1 VTPSSQR
8 RVGAVKAAVGAKKTA
23 AGRTAGTKK
32 VAGRKAASKKT
43 ATKKVATKKVA
54 AGTAGTKKAATKKTA
69 TRTARKA
76 TTKTVTTKK
85 ATTRPEPALATY
97 RKMRDP
103 DKTPEPMGQATK
115 GKRSKQAGPI
125 FVIQEHHATALHW
138 DFRLERDGVLVSWAV
153 PKGVPLD
160 PGQNRLAVH
169 TEDHPLDYGAFEG
182 EIPKGEY
189 GGGSVILWDHGR
201 YQCEKWSDR
210 EVMITLEG
218 SRVTGRYVL
227 FKTDGRNW
235 MMHRMD
241 PAPAGWE
248 AMPDEIPP
256 MLATLGSLPAKDR
269 GWAYEFKWDGIRAV
283 TYVDGGRVR
292 ALTRN
297 GNDVS
302 EVYPELRGLGLQ
314 LGATSVVLDGEI
326 VAMDDEGRPSFSM
339 LQNRM
344 HVRGAAHVRRA
355 AAATPVNYLIF
366 DVLYLDGRPLINETY
381 DERRSILESL
391 VLDGPEWV
399 VTDAF
404 TDVSGDKVLDVARS
418 GGLEGVVAK
427 LRTSRYQPG
436 RRSDA
441 WIKVK
446 LTRTQ
451 EVVIGGWAPGKGN
464 RQQTFGALL
473 MGVPAPMGLAYVGKV
488 GTGFTGKQQDELL
501 AMLRPL
507 TRADSPFA
515 TVVPSAH
522 RAGVTWVEPTMV
534 GEVRFTQW
542 TKDGQIRHPAWRGL
556 RPDKDPREVV
566 RE

>member
-1 VTPSSQR
+1 MTPSAQR
-8 RVGAVKAAVGAKKTA
+8 RAGATKAGVKA
-23 AGRTAGTKK
+23 
-32 VAGRKAASKKT
+32 
-43 ATKKVATKKVA
+43 KKVA
-54 AGTAGTKKAATKKTA
+54 AGRKASTKKAVATRKASTKAERKASPKTA
-69 TRTARKA
+69 HKATTKTARKA
-76 TTKTVTTKK
+76 TT
-85 ATTRPEPALATY
+85 AAEPALATY
-97 RKMRDP
+97 RKKRDP
-103 DKTPEPMGQATK
+103 AKTTEPMGRTTT
-115 GKRSKQAGPI
+115 GKRSKQAGPV
-125 FVIQEHHATALHW
+125 FVVQEHHATALHW

-160 PGQNRLAVH
+160 PGHNRLAVH
-169 TEDHPLDYGAFEG
+169 TEDHPLDYGTFEG

-189 GGGSVILWDHGR
+189 GGGSVILWDHGH
-201 YQCEKWSDR
+201 YECEKWNDR
-210 EVMITLEG
+210 EVIITLQG
-218 SRVTGRYVL
+218 SRVSGRYVL
-227 FKTDGRNW
+227 FKTGGRNW

-248 AMPDEIPP
+248 PMPEEIRP
-256 MLATLGSLPAKDR
+256 MLATLGTLPTKDR

-302 EVYPELRGLGLQ
+302 EVYPELRELGQQ
-314 LGATSVVLDGEI
+314 LGATSVVLDGEL
-326 VAMDDEGRPSFSM
+326 VAMDDAGRPSFSK

-344 HVRGAAHVRRA
+344 QVRGAAQVRRA
-355 AAATPVNYLIF
+355 AAATPVHYLIF
-366 DVLYLDGRPLINETY
+366 DVLYLDGRPLINESY

-391 VLDGPEWV
+391 ALDGPHWV
-399 VTDAF
+399 VTDSF

-427 LRTSRYQPG
+427 LRAGRYQPG

-473 MGVPAPMGLAYVGKV
+473 AGVPGAEGLEYVGKV
-488 GTGFTGKQQDELL
+488 GTGFTSEQQDELL
-501 AMLRPL
+501 DMLRPL
-507 TRADSPFA
+507 TRVDSPFV
-515 TVVPSAH
+515 TPVPSAH
-522 RAGVTWVEPTMV
+522 RAGATWVEPTVV
-534 GEVRFTQW
+534 GEVRFTEW

-556 RPDKDPREVV
+556 RPDKDPKEVV

>member
-1 VTPSSQR
+1 
-8 RVGAVKAAVGAKKTA
+8 
-23 AGRTAGTKK
+23 
-32 VAGRKAASKKT
+32 
-43 ATKKVATKKVA
+43 
-54 AGTAGTKKAATKKTA
+54 
-69 TRTARKA
+69 
-76 TTKTVTTKK
+76 
-85 ATTRPEPALATY
+85 
-97 RKMRDP
+97 M
-103 DKTPEPMGQATK
+103 
-115 GKRSKQAGPI
+115 
-125 FVIQEHHATALHW
+125 
-138 DFRLERDGVLVSWAV
+138 
-153 PKGVPLD
+153 
-160 PGQNRLAVH
+160 
-169 TEDHPLDYGAFEG
+169 
-182 EIPKGEY
+182 
-189 GGGSVILWDHGR
+189 
-201 YQCEKWSDR
+201 
-210 EVMITLEG
+210 
-218 SRVTGRYVL
+218 
-227 FKTDGRNW
+227 
-235 MMHRMD
+235 
-241 PAPAGWE
+241 
-248 AMPDEIPP
+248 
-256 MLATLGSLPAKDR
+256 
-269 GWAYEFKWDGIRAV
+269 

-326 VAMDDEGRPSFSM
+326 VAMDDEGRPSFSK

-344 HVRGAAHVRRA
+344 QVRGAAHVRRA

-366 DVLYLDGRPLINETY
+366 DVLYLDGRSLIDESY

-391 VLDGPEWV
+391 ELHGPDWV

-404 TDVSGDKVLDVARS
+404 TDVSGEKVFDVARS

-473 MGVPAPMGLAYVGKV
+473 AGVPGSDGLEYVGKV
-488 GTGFTGKQQDELL
+488 GTGFTGEQQDELL
-501 AMLRPL
+501 ALLRPL
-507 TRADSPFA
+507 ARDDSPFA
-515 TVVPSAH
+515 TPVPSAH
-522 RAGVTWVEPTMV
+522 RAGVTWVEPTVV
-534 GEVRFTQW
+534 GEVRFTEW

-556 RPDKDPREVV
+556 RPDKDPSEVV

>member
-1 VTPSSQR
+1 
-8 RVGAVKAAVGAKKTA
+8 
-23 AGRTAGTKK
+23 
-32 VAGRKAASKKT
+32 
-43 ATKKVATKKVA
+43 
-54 AGTAGTKKAATKKTA
+54 
-69 TRTARKA
+69 
-76 TTKTVTTKK
+76 
-85 ATTRPEPALATY
+85 
-97 RKMRDP
+97 
-103 DKTPEPMGQATK
+103 
-115 GKRSKQAGPI
+115 
-125 FVIQEHHATALHW
+125 
-138 DFRLERDGVLVSWAV
+138 
-153 PKGVPLD
+153 
-160 PGQNRLAVH
+160 
-169 TEDHPLDYGAFEG
+169 
-182 EIPKGEY
+182 
-189 GGGSVILWDHGR
+189 
-201 YQCEKWSDR
+201 
-210 EVMITLEG
+210 
-218 SRVTGRYVL
+218 
-227 FKTDGRNW
+227 
-235 MMHRMD
+235 
-241 PAPAGWE
+241 
-248 AMPDEIPP
+248 
-256 MLATLGSLPAKDR
+256 
-269 GWAYEFKWDGIRAV
+269 
-283 TYVDGGRVR
+283 VR

-314 LGATSVVLDGEI
+314 LGATSVVLDGEL
-326 VAMDDEGRPSFSM
+326 VAMDDEGRPSFSK

-344 HVRGAAHVRRA
+344 QVRGTAQVRRA
-355 AAATPVNYLIF
+355 AAATPVHYLIF
-366 DVLYLDGRPLINETY
+366 DVLYLDGRLLTNESY

-391 VLDGPEWV
+391 GLDGPEWV

-488 GTGFTGKQQDELL
+488 GTGFTGKQQEELL

>member
-1 VTPSSQR
+1 M
-8 RVGAVKAAVGAKKTA
+8 GATKAGVKAQ
-23 AGRTAGTKK
+23 K
-32 VAGRKAASKKT
+32 VAAGRKAS
-43 ATKKVATKKVA
+43 
-54 AGTAGTKKAATKKTA
+54 TKKAVATRKASTKTERTASPKTA
-69 TRTARKA
+69 HKA
-76 TTKTVTTKK
+76 TTKTAHK
-85 ATTRPEPALATY
+85 ATTAAEPALATY
-97 RKMRDP
+97 RKRRDP
-103 DKTPEPMGQATK
+103 AKTPEPMGRTTT
-115 GKRSKQAGPI
+115 GKRSKQAGPV

-160 PGQNRLAVH
+160 PGHNRLAVH
-169 TEDHPLDYGAFEG
+169 TEDHPLDYGIFEG

-189 GGGSVILWDHGR
+189 GGGSVILWDHGN
-201 YQCEKWSDR
+201 YECEKWNDR
-210 EVMITLEG
+210 EVIITLQG
-218 SRVTGRYVL
+218 SRVSGRYVL
-227 FKTDGRNW
+227 FKTGGCNW

-248 AMPDEIPP
+248 PMPEEIRP
-256 MLATLGSLPAKDR
+256 MLATLGTLPTKDR

-302 EVYPELRGLGLQ
+302 EVYPELRGLGQQ
-314 LGATSVVLDGEI
+314 LGATSVVLDGEL
-326 VAMDDEGRPSFSM
+326 VAMDDAGRPSFSK

-344 HVRGAAHVRRA
+344 QVRGAAQVRRA
-355 AAATPVNYLIF
+355 AAATPVHYLIF
-366 DVLYLDGRPLINETY
+366 DVLYLDGRPLINESY

-391 VLDGPEWV
+391 ALDGPHWV
-399 VTDAF
+399 VTDSF

-427 LRTSRYQPG
+427 LRAGRYQPG

-473 MGVPAPMGLAYVGKV
+473 AGVPGAEGLEYVGKV
-488 GTGFTGKQQDELL
+488 GTGFTGEQQDELL
-501 AMLRPL
+501 DMLRPL
-507 TRADSPFA
+507 TRVESPFV
-515 TVVPSAH
+515 TPVPSAH
-522 RAGVTWVEPTMV
+522 RAGATWVEPTVV
-534 GEVRFTQW
+534 GEVRFTEW

-556 RPDKDPREVV
+556 RPDKDPKEVV

>member
-1 VTPSSQR
+1 MTPSAQR
-8 RVGAVKAAVGAKKTA
+8 RVNAPKAKKAAGKTA
-23 AGRTAGTKK
+23 AKK
-32 VAGRKAASKKT
+32 ASSKKAAS
-43 ATKKVATKKVA
+43 TKKPTKAGGRA
-54 AGTAGTKKAATKKTA
+54 ASSKKAVP
-69 TRTARKA
+69 R
-76 TTKTVTTKK
+76 TKK
-85 ATTRPEPALATY
+85 ATTVHKASTQKAGIRTVPKAGSTSAQKRRGGAEPALATY
-97 RKMRDP
+97 RKKRDP
-103 DKTPEPMGQATK
+103 AKTPEPMGQTPK
-115 GKRSKQAGPI
+115 GRRSKQAGPV

-160 PGQNRLAVH
+160 PGHNRLAVH
-169 TEDHPLDYGAFEG
+169 TEDHPLDYGTFEG

-189 GGGSVILWDHGR
+189 GGGSVVLWDHGR
-201 YQCEKWSDR
+201 YQCEKWNDR
-210 EVMITLEG
+210 EVIIELQG
-218 SRVTGRYVL
+218 SRVSGRYVL
-227 FKTDGRNW
+227 FKTGGRNW

-241 PAPAGWE
+241 PAPVGWE
-248 AMPDEIPP
+248 PMPDEIKP
-256 MLATLGSLPAKDR
+256 MLATLGPLPANDR
-269 GWAYEFKWDGIRAV
+269 GWAYEFKWDGIRVV

-314 LGATSVVLDGEI
+314 LGATSVILDGEI
-326 VAMDDEGRPSFSM
+326 VAMDDEGRPSFSK
-339 LQNRM
+339 LQKRM
-344 HVRGAAHVRRA
+344 QVRGAAQVRRA
-355 AAATPVNYLIF
+355 AAATPVHYLIF
-366 DVLYLDGRPLINETY
+366 DVLYVDGRLLINRGY
-381 DERRSILESL
+381 DERRSVLESL
-391 VLDGPEWV
+391 ALEGPHWV

-427 LRTSRYQPG
+427 LGTSPYQPG

-464 RQQTFGALL
+464 RQRTFGALL
-473 MGVPAPMGLAYVGKV
+473 VGVGGKEGLEYVGRV
-488 GTGFTGKQQDELL
+488 GTGFTGEEQDKLL
-501 AMLRPL
+501 DMLRPL
-507 TRADSPFA
+507 ARADSPFA
-515 TVVPSAH
+515 TPVPSAH
-522 RAGVTWVEPTMV
+522 RAGVTWVEPIVV
-534 GEVRFTQW
+534 GEVRFTEW

-556 RPDKDPREVV
+556 RPDKDPGEVV

>member
-1 VTPSSQR
+1 MTPSAQR
-8 RVGAVKAAVGAKKTA
+8 RVGATKAGGKATKATAGRKTA
-23 AGRTAGTKK
+23 A
-32 VAGRKAASKKT
+32 KKT
-43 ATKKVATKKVA
+43 ATKTA
-54 AGTAGTKKAATKKTA
+54 A
-69 TRTARKA
+69 
-76 TTKTVTTKK
+76 KK
-85 ATTRPEPALATY
+85 ATAGQKTAAKKATAGRKASTQKAAAKKAGTGAESALATY
-97 RKMRDP
+97 RKKRDP
-103 DKTPEPMGQATK
+103 AKTPEPMGPSAK
-115 GKRSKQAGPI
+115 RRRSKQGGPV

-153 PKGVPLD
+153 PKGIPLD
-160 PGQNRLAVH
+160 PGNNRLAVH
-169 TEDHPLDYGAFEG
+169 TEDHPLDYGTFEG

-189 GGGSVILWDHGR
+189 GGGSVILWDHGS
-201 YQCEKWSDR
+201 YECEKWTER
-210 EVMITLEG
+210 EVIIQLQG
-218 SRVTGRYVL
+218 SRVSGRYVL
-227 FKTDGRNW
+227 FKTGDRNW

-241 PAPAGWE
+241 PAPTGWE
-248 AMPDEIPP
+248 AMPEEIRP
-256 MLATLGSLPAKDR
+256 MLATLGTLPAKDR

-283 TYVDGGRVR
+283 TYIDGGRVR

-314 LGATSVVLDGEI
+314 LGATSVILDGEI
-326 VAMDDEGRPSFSM
+326 VAMDDEGRPSFSK

-344 HVRGAAHVRRA
+344 QVRGAAQVRRA

-366 DVLYLDGRPLINETY
+366 DVLYLDGRPLVNESY
-381 DERRSILESL
+381 DERRSILQSL
-391 VLDGPEWV
+391 ALDGPDWV
-399 VTDAF
+399 VTDSF
-404 TDVSGDKVLDVARS
+404 TDVSGDKVFDVARS

-427 LRTSRYQPG
+427 LRASHYQPG

-473 MGVPAPMGLAYVGKV
+473 AGVPGKKGLEYVGKI
-488 GTGFTGKQQDELL
+488 GTGFSGKQQDDLL

-507 TRADSPFA
+507 SRPDSPFA
-515 TVVPSAH
+515 TPVPSAH
-522 RAGVTWVEPTMV
+522 RAGATWVEPTVV
-534 GEVRFTQW
+534 GEVRFTEW

>member
-1 VTPSSQR
+1 VRATKAG
-8 RVGAVKAAVGAKKTA
+8 VG
-23 AGRTAGTKK
+23 
-32 VAGRKAASKKT
+32 SKK
-43 ATKKVATKKVA
+43 ADAGGQAATKKVA
-54 AGTAGTKKAATKKTA
+54 ATKKASTRKASAKTVRKASTKPAGKATAQKAATK
-69 TRTARKA
+69 TARKA
-76 TTKTVTTKK
+76 TAV
-85 ATTRPEPALATY
+85 AEPALATY
-97 RKMRDP
+97 RKKRDP
-103 DKTPEPMGQATK
+103 AKTPEPMGRTTK
-115 GKRSKQAGPI
+115 GSRSKQAGPV

-169 TEDHPLDYGAFEG
+169 TEDHPLDYGTFEG
-182 EIPKGEY
+182 DIPKGEY

-201 YQCEKWSDR
+201 YECEKWNDR
-210 EVMITLEG
+210 EVIITLDG
-218 SRVTGRYVL
+218 SRVSGRYVL
-227 FKTDGRNW
+227 FKTGGRNW

-248 AMPDEIPP
+248 PMPEEIRP
-256 MLATLGSLPAKDR
+256 MLATLGTLPAKDR

-314 LGATSVVLDGEI
+314 LGATSVVLDGEL
-326 VAMDDEGRPSFSM
+326 VAMDDEGRPSFSK

-344 HVRGAAHVRRA
+344 QVRGTAQVRRA
-355 AAATPVNYLIF
+355 AAATPVHYLIF
-366 DVLYLDGRPLINETY
+366 DVLYLDGRLLTNESY

-391 VLDGPEWV
+391 DLDGPHWV

-404 TDVSGDKVLDVARS
+404 TDVTGDKVLDVARS

-427 LRTSRYQPG
+427 LRTSHYQPG

-473 MGVPAPMGLAYVGKV
+473 AGVPGTEGLEYVGKV
-488 GTGFTGKQQDELL
+488 GTGFTGEQQDELL
-501 AMLRPL
+501 DLLRPL

-515 TVVPSAH
+515 TPVPSAH
-522 RAGVTWVEPTMV
+522 RAGATWVEPTVV
-534 GEVRFTQW
+534 GEVRFTEW

>member
-1 VTPSSQR
+1 MRATKAG
-8 RVGAVKAAVGAKKTA
+8 VGSKKAA
-23 AGRTAGTKK
+23 AGG
-32 VAGRKAASKKT
+32 KAS
-43 ATKKVATKKVA
+43 TKKVA
-54 AGTAGTKKAATKKTA
+54 ATKKTS
-69 TRTARKA
+69 TRKASAKTAQKTSTKTARKPTA
-76 TTKTVTTKK
+76 QRTSTKPARKPSAV
-85 ATTRPEPALATY
+85 AEPALATY
-97 RKMRDP
+97 RKKRDP
-103 DKTPEPMGQATK
+103 AKTPEPMGRTTK
-115 GKRSKQAGPI
+115 GRRSKQAGPV

-169 TEDHPLDYGAFEG
+169 TEDHPLDYGTFEG
-182 EIPKGEY
+182 DIPKGEY
-189 GGGSVILWDHGR
+189 GGGSVILWDHGH
-201 YQCEKWSDR
+201 YECEKWNDR
-210 EVMITLEG
+210 EVIITLDG
-218 SRVTGRYVL
+218 SRVSGRYVL
-227 FKTDGRNW
+227 FKTGDRNW

-248 AMPDEIPP
+248 PMPDEIRP
-256 MLATLGSLPAKDR
+256 MLATLGTLPTKDR

-314 LGATSVVLDGEI
+314 LGATSVVLDGEL
-326 VAMDDEGRPSFSM
+326 VAMDDEGRPSFSK

-344 HVRGAAHVRRA
+344 QVRGAAQVRRA
-355 AAATPVNYLIF
+355 AAATPVHYLIF
-366 DVLYLDGRPLINETY
+366 DVLYLDGRPLINESY

-391 VLDGPEWV
+391 ALDGPHWV

-404 TDVSGDKVLDVARS
+404 TDVAGDKVLDVARS

-473 MGVPAPMGLAYVGKV
+473 VGVPSTEGLEYVGKV
-488 GTGFTGKQQDELL
+488 GTGFTGEQQGELL
-501 AMLRPL
+501 ELLRPL

-515 TVVPSAH
+515 TPVPSAH
-522 RAGVTWVEPTMV
+522 RAGATWVEPTVV
-534 GEVRFTQW
+534 GEVRFTEW

>member
-1 VTPSSQR
+1 MTPSAQR
-8 RVGAVKAAVGAKKTA
+8 RVGAPKAGVKATKATHHTKATKA
-23 AGRTAGTKK
+23 ANGRTKAKATKAA
-32 VAGRKAASKKT
+32 AGRKAS
-43 ATKKVATKKVA
+43 
-54 AGTAGTKKAATKKTA
+54 TKKAATKTVG
-69 TRTARKA
+69 KA
-76 TTKTVTTKK
+76 SAKTTKK
-85 ATTRPEPALATY
+85 ADTGPESALATY
-97 RKMRDP
+97 RKKRDP
-103 DKTPEPMGQATK
+103 ATTPEPMGPTTTRR
-115 GKRSKQAGPI
+115 RSKQTGPM

-160 PGQNRLAVH
+160 PGHNRLAVH
-169 TEDHPLDYGAFEG
+169 TEDHPLDYGTFEG

-201 YQCEKWSDR
+201 YECEKWTDR
-210 EVMITLEG
+210 EVIILLQG
-218 SRVTGRYVL
+218 SRVRGRYVL
-227 FKTDGRNW
+227 FKTGGRNW

-248 AMPDEIPP
+248 PMPDEIKP
-256 MLATLGSLPAKDR
+256 MLATLGTLPKKGR

-283 TYVDGGRVR
+283 TYIDGGRVR
-292 ALTRN
+292 VLTRN

-314 LGATSVVLDGEI
+314 LGATPVILDGEI
-326 VAMDDEGRPSFSM
+326 VAMDDEGRPSFSK

-344 HVRGAAHVRRA
+344 QVRGSAQVRRA
-355 AAATPVNYLIF
+355 ATLTPVHYLIF
-366 DVLYLDGRPLINETY
+366 DVLYVDGRSLINKSY
-381 DERRSILESL
+381 DERRSMLESL
-391 VLDGPEWV
+391 ALDGPDWV
-399 VTDAF
+399 VTDTF

-427 LRTSRYQPG
+427 LRSSRYQPG

-473 MGVPAPMGLAYVGKV
+473 VGVPTTEGLEYVGKV
-488 GTGFTGKQQDELL
+488 GTGFTVEQQDELL
-501 AMLRPL
+501 QTLRPL

-515 TVVPSAH
+515 TAVPSAH
-522 RAGVTWVEPTMV
+522 RAGATWVEPTVV
-534 GEVRFTQW
+534 GEVRFTEW

-556 RPDKDPREVV
+556 RLDKDPREVV